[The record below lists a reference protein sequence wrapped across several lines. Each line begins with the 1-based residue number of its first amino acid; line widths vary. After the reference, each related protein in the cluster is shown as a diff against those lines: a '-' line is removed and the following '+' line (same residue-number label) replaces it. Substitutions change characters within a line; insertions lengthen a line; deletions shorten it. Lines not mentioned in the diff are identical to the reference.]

1 MSSIALK
8 YMEFIGNCQQAPEV
22 VVSARNVLFESG
34 KMTALIGPNGSG
46 KSTLLN
52 TLMGFRLDFAMC
64 ASFAGHD
71 YTNGPPP
78 ERHRV
83 GFTSQSM
90 SFPPEVKV
98 KDLVA
103 FHRRTYK
110 MPQPEKTSTIS
121 SLLPSDLLDITYDK
135 LSGGQKQRVNLY
147 MALGHIPDLALLDE
161 PESSL
166 DDKRVRA
173 IANSIK
179 TRASLSKTTL
189 VATHNPL
196 ILEVADNV
204 VLMTAGEVCYQGSL
218 QDLIAERLGHGAL
231 EIVMDGETER
241 QRLMPILAMNTARKM
256 QIELEEGRLLL
267 FGTNELREIIKESV
281 FAEKRMGLTWRNV
294 TPKDLLLSLD
304 SNCIPCSAT

>member
-1 MSSIALK
+1 M
-8 YMEFIGNCQQAPEV
+8 
-22 VVSARNVLFESG
+22 
-34 KMTALIGPNGSG
+34 
-46 KSTLLN
+46 
-52 TLMGFRLDFAMC
+52 
-64 ASFAGHD
+64 
-71 YTNGPPP
+71 
-78 ERHRV
+78 
-83 GFTSQSM
+83 
-90 SFPPEVKV
+90 
-98 KDLVA
+98 
-103 FHRRTYK
+103 
-110 MPQPEKTSTIS
+110 
-121 SLLPSDLLDITYDK
+121 LPSDLLDITYDK

-179 TRASLSKTTL
+179 TRAALSKTTL
-189 VATHNPL
+189 VATHNSQ

-256 QIELEEGRLLL
+256 QIELEDGRLLL
-267 FGTNELREIIKESV
+267 FGTNELREIIKESA